1 MRKFQCS
8 VFVICVEAIIA
19 IFVYIKYAH
28 MTTTQQN
35 RSHQTVKNK
44 RLIVINEIRQI
55 SQNSPKQGPKF
66 CKLQEAIWLT
76 VINEIFIFPPRL
88 GPFCQINY
96 LSELFSGYPSYPI
109 QK

>member
-55 SQNSPKQGPKF
+55 SRKKLDFGKF
-66 CKLQEAIWLT
+66 AEARS
-76 VINEIFIFPPRL
+76 EIL
-88 GPFCQINY
+88 
-96 LSELFSGYPSYPI
+96 
-109 QK
+109 